1 MSDQDSSNLTFVSR
15 TEQPLKPLIIE
26 RLILRDETGQ
36 PWQITVRPDG
46 QLQTAKYP
54 DGEPLTMRMRF
65 NRTALENVGIADDS
79 GLEVDLAD
87 NT

>member
-1 MSDQDSSNLTFVSR
+1 MSSSQLEPVDGGNGNRWLYRPFNRQIVL
-15 TEQPLKPLIIE
+15 Q
-26 RLILRDETGQ
+26 DETGQ
-36 PWQITVRPDG
+36 EWAISVRPDG
-46 QLQTAKYP
+46 QLQTARYP